1 MEAGNPVDTTNN
13 LRSKIEFV
21 LNIVVAIAVVIVAV
35 VTVARYVSPA
45 PSYAHDDQGRALV
58 GTRMTLTGV
67 SQPTATRNLVFFMRK
82 DCPACKIAA
91 PLYRKLSAEASKQ
104 GVTRVAIL
112 PDALQEGLPYLR
124 SLELDADHVR
134 SADLSS
140 FKISSVPTAVVLDRN
155 GIVKGAWVGVVPG
168 REEETR
174 SQIVALL
181 QTTEPE

>member
-21 LNIVVAIAVVIVAV
+21 LNIVVAIAVVVVAV
-35 VTVARYVSPA
+35 VTVARYVSPG
-45 PSYAHDDQGRALV
+45 PIHGHEDQGQALV
-58 GTRMTLTGV
+58 GTRMNLGGIR
-67 SQPTATRNLVFFMRK
+67 QPAARRNLVFFMRK

-91 PLYRKLSAEASKQ
+91 PLYRQLSAEASKQ

-140 FKISSVPTAVVLDRN
+140 FRISSVPTAVVLDSD

-168 REEETR
+168 REEATR
-174 SQIVALL
+174 SQVVALL
-181 QTTEPE
+181 HATGRE